1 MLSHPILYTYN
12 IVIPFKEAKCLN
24 IRMVIFVSIDNHLV
38 RFCEHAGL
46 CIDCS
51 TSCELSAG
59 KGF

>member
-12 IVIPFKEAKCLN
+12 IIVIPFKCLN